1 MKTIKNKIWR
11 WNIQRK
17 FDYIYNIYLDNLGVF
32 HDKEQDSVRS
42 IKNSFDFY
50 FNRSSWE
57 RNKDK
62 IEKYIE
68 QINIKVN
75 HRIKNKKC

>member
-17 FDYIYNIYLDNLGVF
+17 FDYIYNIYLDNLNVF
-32 HDKEQDSVRS
+32 HDIERDSVRS

-68 QINIKVN
+68 QLNIKVN
-75 HRIKNKKC
+75 HRIKNTKC

>member
-17 FDYIYNIYLDNLGVF
+17 FDYIYNIYLDNLNVF
-32 HDKEQDSVRS
+32 HDKERDSVRS

-68 QINIKVN
+68 QLNIKVN
-75 HRIKNKKC
+75 HRIKNTKC

>member
-17 FDYIYNIYLDNLGVF
+17 FDYIYNIYLDNLNGF
-32 HDKEQDSVRS
+32 HDKERDSVRS

-62 IEKYIE
+62 IEKYID
-68 QINIKVN
+68 QLNIKVN
-75 HRIKNKKC
+75 HRIKNTKC

>member
-17 FDYIYNIYLDNLGVF
+17 FDYIYNIYLDNLDFF
-32 HDKEQDSVRS
+32 HDKERDSVRS

-68 QINIKVN
+68 QLNIKVN
-75 HRIKNKKC
+75 HRINNTKC

>member
-17 FDYIYNIYLDNLGVF
+17 FDYIYNIYLDNLDVF

>member
-17 FDYIYNIYLDNLGVF
+17 FDYIYNIYLDNLSVF